1 MKKGRNMEK
10 EQLYKEYYPKVLRYV
25 SSKINRVE
33 EAEDLAQNVFVKV
46 FQNYDSF
53 DESKASISTWI
64 YTITHNTVINYYKS
78 MKFRQVVDI
87 PENYSEE
94 VTEDFVEGLVARE
107 MQGKLADALCKLDE
121 DKRDLII
128 LHYYSGHTLKE
139 ISELMKKPYGQIKR
153 LHAKAL
159 GVGKDV

>member
-1 MKKGRNMEK
+1 MC
-10 EQLYKEYYPKVLRYV
+10 PLRSIEWRRQRISHRTC
-25 SSKINRVE
+25 SSKCFRT
-33 EAEDLAQNVFVKV
+33 
-46 FQNYDSF
+46 F

-94 VTEDFVEGLVARE
+94 VTEDFVEGLVERE
-107 MQGKLADALCKLDE
+107 MQGRLADALCKLDE

-159 GVGKDV
+159 GELSGMFEIK

>member
-1 MKKGRNMEK
+1 MEK

-53 DESKASISTWI
+53 DESKASASTWI

-94 VTEDFVEGLVARE
+94 VTEDFVEGLVERE
-107 MQGKLADALCKLDE
+107 MQGRLADALCKLDE

-128 LHYYSGHTLKE
+128 LHYYSGHPLTE
-139 ISELMKKPYGQIKR
+139 IAEMMKRPYGQIKR

-159 GVGKDV
+159 GELAKMFEIK